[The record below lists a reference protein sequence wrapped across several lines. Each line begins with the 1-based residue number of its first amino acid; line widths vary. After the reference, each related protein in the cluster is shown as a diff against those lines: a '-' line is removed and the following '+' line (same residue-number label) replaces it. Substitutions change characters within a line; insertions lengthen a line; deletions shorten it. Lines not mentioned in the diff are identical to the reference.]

1 MSGKTVFRGEL
12 SVPGDKSISH
22 RAAMFAAL
30 ATGVSRVRG
39 FLHAEDTLSTAGM
52 MRALGARIEEVSP
65 TELRIE
71 GKGLRALVEPSDVI
85 DAGNSGTTIRIGS
98 GILAAQP
105 FLSVLTGDRTLRRR
119 PMGRVIE
126 PLVKMGASIRGRD
139 GNRLPPLCIRG
150 GSLRGIRYEMPVAS
164 AQVKSSLLLAGL
176 YADSPVTVVEPLLS
190 RDHTE
195 RMLKAMGAI
204 VSREGNAVTVAPC
217 ERLDPLDVTVP
228 GDISSAAFFL
238 VLAAVTPGSSLTVR
252 GVGVNPFRTG
262 VVEVL
267 RRMGAGIRYSS
278 ERVVGG
284 EPVADLVVRGV
295 GVNPFRTGVVEVLR
309 RMGAG
314 IRYSSERVVGGE
326 PVADL
331 VVCGAELAP
340 ADVAPEEVPG
350 LIDEVPALCVAAVFA
365 AGRTKIRGAGELRV
379 KESDRIAAM
388 VACLSSLGIPCG
400 EYPDGLWVEGPA
412 AVRPGISCD
421 SRGDHRIA
429 MSLRV
434 LGAAAGVPIEVKNVE
449 CIDTSFPGFQSL
461 LDGLTR

>member
-284 EPVADLVVRGV
+284 EPVADLVVRG
-295 GVNPFRTGVVEVLR
+295 
-309 RMGAG
+309 
-314 IRYSSERVVGGE
+314 
-326 PVADL
+326 
-331 VVCGAELAP
+331 AELAP

>member
-284 EPVADLVVRGV
+284 EPVADLVV
-295 GVNPFRTGVVEVLR
+295 
-309 RMGAG
+309 
-314 IRYSSERVVGGE
+314 
-326 PVADL
+326 
-331 VVCGAELAP
+331 CGAELAP

>member
-150 GSLRGIRYEMPVAS
+150 GSLRGIRHEMPVAS

-284 EPVADLVVRGV
+284 EPVADLVVRG
-295 GVNPFRTGVVEVLR
+295 
-309 RMGAG
+309 
-314 IRYSSERVVGGE
+314 
-326 PVADL
+326 
-331 VVCGAELAP
+331 AELAP

>member
-1 MSGKTVFRGEL
+1 MSGKSVIRGEL

-22 RAAMFAAL
+22 RAAMLTSL
-30 ATGVSRVRG
+30 ASGVSRVRG
-39 FLHAEDTLSTAGM
+39 FLHAEDTLSTVGM

-71 GKGLRALVEPSDVI
+71 GRGLRSLAEPADVI

-105 FLSVLTGDRTLRRR
+105 FLSVVTGDRTLRRR

-126 PLVKMGASIRGRD
+126 PLTKMGASIWGRD
-139 GNRLPPLCIRG
+139 GNRFPPLCIRG
-150 GSLRGIRYEMPVAS
+150 GSLRGIRHEMPVAS

-176 YADSPVTVVEPLLS
+176 HAGSPVTVVEPLPS

-195 RMLKAMGAI
+195 RMLKAMGAV
-204 VSREGNAVTVAPC
+204 VSRAGNAVTVAPC

-228 GDISSAAFFL
+228 GDLSSAAFFL

-267 RRMGAGIRYSS
+267 RRMGAGIRYTG
-278 ERVVGG
+278 ERVEGG
-284 EPVADLVVRGV
+284 EPVADLVVRG
-295 GVNPFRTGVVEVLR
+295 
-309 RMGAG
+309 A
-314 IRYSSERVVGGE
+314 
-326 PVADL
+326 A
-331 VVCGAELAP
+331 LA
-340 ADVAPEEVPG
+340 AAVVAPEEIPG
-350 LIDEVPALCVAAVFA
+350 LIDEVPALCVAAAFA
-365 AGRTKIRGAGELRV
+365 TGRTEIRGAGELRV

-412 AVRPGISCD
+412 AVRPGVPCD
-421 SRGDHRIA
+421 SRGDHRVA

-434 LGAAAGVPIEVKNVE
+434 LGAAAGVPIEVKDAV
-449 CIDTSFPGFQSL
+449 CIDTSFPGFQPL
-461 LDGLTR
+461 LEGLTR